1 MLSFFIQ
8 MNGSL
13 VLVPGVERNSSH
25 LGISDP
31 PRISASHDTLIAL
44 GVHTSFS
51 SIPINISVIDS
62 FCQFSSLST
71 KTELEQRQAILPNS
85 YHPAVLCILHLP
97 SLHGDHLHVQPH
109 VGPCHLVLSQG
120 PCLVRADDTI
130 YPKYIP

>member
-85 YHPAVLCILHLP
+85 YHPAVLGSKFSAYFIFPVSMVITSMFSHMLAT
-97 SLHGDHLHVQPH
+97 V
-109 VGPCHLVLSQG
+109 
-120 PCLVRADDTI
+120 I
-130 YPKYIP
+130 WF